1 MNIIL
6 IGPPAS
12 GKGTQSLIL
21 SKKLNIPHISIG
33 DIFRENL
40 RNKTDL
46 GKIVK
51 SYINKGLLVHDKI
64 TNSMISKYLT
74 NENVKKGF
82 ILDGYPRNL
91 DQAHFLTE
99 ELDKKKIV
107 LNKVFYFNVNEKLLE
122 KRIIGR
128 IVCPQCGEIYHK
140 ENKSP
145 EKYGFCD
152 NDNTYLIQRKDDNL
166 NTFKKRLLVY
176 KKETFPLIEY
186 YKKNNKLTEI
196 KVEDDT
202 KSIKDITE
210 IILKEI
216 SNIK

>member
-21 SKKLNIPHISIG
+21 SKNLNIPHISIG

-51 SYINKGLLVHDKI
+51 SYINKGLLVPDKI

-74 NENVKKGF
+74 NENIKTGF

-91 DQAHFLTE
+91 DQARFLTE

-107 LNKVFYFNVNEKLLE
+107 LNKVFYFNVSEKLLE

-166 NTFKKRLLVY
+166 NTFQKRLLIY

-196 KVEDDT
+196 KVDEDT

-216 SNIK
+216 PNIK

>member
-21 SKKLNIPHISIG
+21 SKNLNIPHISIG

-46 GKIVK
+46 GKIIK
-51 SYINKGLLVHDKI
+51 SYINKGLLVNDKI

-74 NENVKKGF
+74 NENIKKGF

-91 DQAHFLTE
+91 DQARFLTE

-107 LNKVFYFNVNEKLLE
+107 LNKVFYFNVSEKLLK

-166 NTFKKRLLVY
+166 NTFQKRLLIY

-196 KVEDDT
+196 KVDEDT

-216 SNIK
+216 